1 LRRRLAWL
9 AAAALPLLA
18 AAPAA
23 EQADPCKIIVNA
35 ANPGVQIQRAALA
48 AIFMGQ
54 MTRWSDGKAINPVD
68 QSARSPVRTA
78 FSEKVLK
85 KSVMSIQVHWLR
97 KIAADHSTP
106 PPSKSSDAEVVA
118 YVKAN
123 AGAIGYV
130 ADTFVLDQT
139 VKVLKVVD

>member
-1 LRRRLAWL
+1 MPRCLGGL
-9 AAAALPLLA
+9 AAAALALLA
-18 AAPAA
+18 VPAA
-23 EQADPCKIIVNA
+23 AQEPKVIVNA
-35 ANPGVQIQRAALA
+35 ANPGVQIQRTALS

-54 MTRWSDGKAINPVD
+54 MTRWSDGKVINPVD

-78 FSEKVLK
+78 FSDKVLK

-106 PPSKSSDAEVVA
+106 PPSKASDAEVVA